1 MTDSI
6 TPINQKFAPVSPID
20 ISQQTVIAKKFS
32 LRHSFR
38 AGAIV
43 WTKDRNTNTD
53 HYLVFKSYSR
63 PARGVQLPGGRVEKL
78 ENVAEAVVREVEEET
93 GVKTKIVCPLGLIYL
108 NNPGKNYSR
117 VEIYYIVRP
126 LGYMDVRRHW
136 HHTDTDKYA
145 QNLECWFVP
154 VDKTPINL
162 ASGQENALNMF
173 RQWLKD
179 HKKNKAQYGPDYLSN
194 ISSTVGSSIGKN
206 MNNPN
211 PLYHQRQYANNL
223 DRSLEQ
229 SLNQNKRSTNSWR
242 NNPKKY

>member
-1 MTDSI
+1 MTNS
-6 TPINQKFAPVSPID
+6 TKTINQSYSPVSPID

-93 GVKTKIVCPLGLIYL
+93 GVQTKIVCPLGLIYL

-126 LGYMDVRRHW
+126 INFIDVRRHW

-162 ASGQENALNMF
+162 ASGQEHALSMF

-179 HKKNKAQYGPDYLSN
+179 HRKNKEQFGSDYLSN
-194 ISSTVGSSIGKN
+194 IN
-206 MNNPN
+206 ALNANNN
-211 PLYHQRQYANNL
+211 SVNQIKSNENQNRRQYANNL
-223 DRSLEQ
+223 DKTV
-229 SLNQNKRSTNSWR
+229 NQISSPKRSTNSWR
-242 NNPKKY
+242 NSPKKY